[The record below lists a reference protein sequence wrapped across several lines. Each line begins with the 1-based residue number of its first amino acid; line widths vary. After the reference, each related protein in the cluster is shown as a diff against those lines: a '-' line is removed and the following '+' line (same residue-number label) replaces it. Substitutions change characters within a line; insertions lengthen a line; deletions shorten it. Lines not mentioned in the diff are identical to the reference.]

1 VQSYDDIKQ
10 CPAPKTRAVEAKF
23 AKLLQDIYS
32 RHAPV
37 LLTMARG
44 VWELRESFKGTKDN
58 INEVSLRVL
67 ILSGMCVRVCVRLFV
82 HSVVV
87 ATRDEE

>member
-1 VQSYDDIKQ
+1 MRDCVCQVREWYVQSYDDIKQ

-58 INEVSLRVL
+58 INEVH
-67 ILSGMCVRVCVRLFV
+67 LSIAFV
-82 HSVVV
+82 IVSC
-87 ATRDEE
+87 

>member
-1 VQSYDDIKQ
+1 MREWYVQSYDDIKQ

-58 INEVSLRVL
+58 INEVRLPALVVVL
-67 ILSGMCVRVCVRLFV
+67 IARVYTGRVSTQQC
-82 HSVVV
+82 
-87 ATRDEE
+87 